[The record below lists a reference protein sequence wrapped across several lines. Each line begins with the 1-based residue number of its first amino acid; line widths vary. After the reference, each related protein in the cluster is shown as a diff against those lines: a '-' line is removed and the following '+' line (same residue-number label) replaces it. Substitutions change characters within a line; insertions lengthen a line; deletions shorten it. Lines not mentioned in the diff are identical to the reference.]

1 MHPTQDVECE
11 SSFTIKRNPVIA
23 DPNPKLDET
32 PSNSMMRVV
41 AGALL
46 FRTTSKKSR
55 LKANRAAA
63 KIGPIK
69 APIAN

>member
-1 MHPTQDVECE
+1 
-11 SSFTIKRNPVIA
+11 
-23 DPNPKLDET
+23 
-32 PSNSMMRVV
+32 
-41 AGALL
+41 LL